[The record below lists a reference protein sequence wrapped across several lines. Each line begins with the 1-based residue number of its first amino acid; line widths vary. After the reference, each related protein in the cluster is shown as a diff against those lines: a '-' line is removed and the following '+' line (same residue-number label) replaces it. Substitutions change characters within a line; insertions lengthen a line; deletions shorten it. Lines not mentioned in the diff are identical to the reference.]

1 MLLVNTMAGAML
13 TTLLF
18 AVVLFIIEAHKE
30 NTRLTNAALEQ
41 ELYKP
46 HKPRRKNARQTDWR
60 QAYAELPR
68 L

>member
-18 AVVLFIIEAHKE
+18 AVVFIIEAHKE

-41 ELYKP
+41 E
-46 HKPRRKNARQTDWR
+46 RKTLQTTQTKEEECASD
-60 QAYAELPR
+60 
-68 L
+68 

>member
-18 AVVLFIIEAHKE
+18 TVVLFIIEAHKE

-41 ELYKP
+41 E
-46 HKPRRKNARQTDWR
+46 RKTLQTT
-60 QAYAELPR
+60 QTKEEE
-68 L
+68 

>member
-1 MLLVNTMAGAML
+1 MLLVNTLAGAML

-41 ELYKP
+41 E
-46 HKPRRKNARQTDWR
+46 RKTLQTT
-60 QAYAELPR
+60 QTKEEE
-68 L
+68 